1 MSYRFVDSCRAGQGW
16 TCSSILV
23 LLERHLLENNHS
35 IGPIESVTD
44 VLYTTNKGRLL
55 DTMERFYIYKETRI
69 NNHINDKNTAKPNI
83 IFETIIWEDNSRAH
97 TTA

>member
-1 MSYRFVDSCRAGQGW
+1 MSYRFVHSCRAGPGW

-35 IGPIESVTD
+35 IGPIESIID
-44 VLYTTNKGRLL
+44 VLYMTNKGRLL
-55 DTMERFYIYKETRI
+55 DTMERFYICKETRI
-69 NNHINDKNTAKPNI
+69 NNQINDKNTAETNL
-83 IFETIIWEDNSRAH
+83 IFERIIWEDNSRAH